1 MSYFFSNHVFDKG
14 ELKRLIHWFLI
25 TQGPAK
31 TLNMVDRLKG
41 LGFHYATEAGISLG
55 IEDLKI
61 PPVKPRL
68 LQNAEEE
75 AQNNEMRFARGKIT
89 AVERSQK
96 VIDIWNTT
104 SELLKEEVI
113 HHFRRTDLLNP
124 VYMIDRKSTR

>member
-68 LQNAEEE
+68 LRNAEEE
-75 AQNNEMRFARGKIT
+75 AQKNEIRFARGKIT

-96 VIDIWNTT
+96 VIDIWNNASNT
-104 SELLKEEVI
+104 LKDDVLTY
-113 HHFRRTDLLNP
+113 FR
-124 VYMIDRKSTR
+124 